1 MGKEIGMSDQSI
13 AAIARE
19 LAGAMLDRARTRSA
33 DDQKKV
39 LFLQTQLVQECAAE
53 IDNPAQK

>member
-1 MGKEIGMSDQSI
+1 MSDQSI
-13 AAIARE
+13 AALARK

-53 IDNPAQK
+53 IESLAEK